1 VIAEIIIIFLLVL
14 TNGFF
19 ALSEFAVISA
29 RRALLHQRAKRGDE
43 RSRIALELAEEP
55 TRFLST
61 IQVGITLVG
70 ILAGAFGGATIASE
84 IAGSIRSIP
93 LLAPYSSAI
102 GIGLVV
108 FLITYL
114 TLVFGE
120 LVPKQIALSNAE
132 RFASLVA
139 QPMRL
144 ISIMAAPVVN
154 VLSLSTDM
162 MLLFIG
168 INPEQPPMVT
178 EEEVREMIE
187 EGTQAGIFEQAER
200 DIVKGVFRMADQSVR
215 AVLTPRPE
223 IVGLNVAD
231 SYEENWS
238 KMVESGHTYFPVY
251 DEDLDTILGIIS
263 VRDIWARML
272 ADQPVDIEGLL
283 RRPFFVP
290 ESIPVLRVLELF
302 KKSGTHIVLVTDEY
316 GSIQGVVTF
325 HDILESIV
333 GDIPSTNEEVAG
345 SRIIRRDSR
354 SWLIDGAISI
364 EEFKGQFSLTKLPG
378 EGRGYFQ
385 TLSGFMMMQL
395 ESVPAPGDRF
405 VWDGLQFEVVDMDG
419 NRVDKVLVTQRA

>member
-1 VIAEIIIIFLLVL
+1 MEIIIILILVL
-14 TNGFF
+14 ANGFF

-29 RRALLHQRAKRGDE
+29 KRALLHQRAIKGDE

-70 ILAGAFGGATIASE
+70 ILAGAFGGATIATE
-84 IAGSIRSIP
+84 IASSVESIP
-93 LLAPYSSAI
+93 LLAPYSSAV

-108 FLITYL
+108 LIITYL

-120 LVPKQIALSNAE
+120 LIPKQIALSNAE
-132 RFASLVA
+132 RFASSVA
-139 QPMRL
+139 QPMQF
-144 ISIMAAPVVN
+144 ISIMTAPIVY
-154 VLSLSTDM
+154 VLSLSTDVI
-162 MLLFIG
+162 LLFMG
-168 INPEQPPMVT
+168 ISPQRPTTVT

-187 EGTQAGIFEQAER
+187 ECTQAGIFEQAEQ
-200 DIVKGVFRMADQSVR
+200 DIVKGVFRMADQSVK

-223 IVGLNVAD
+223 IIGLDVAA

-238 KMVESGHTYFPVY
+238 KIIESSHTYFPVY
-251 DEDLDTILGIIS
+251 DENLDTVLGIVS

-272 ADQPVDIEGLL
+272 SGQPVDIEALL
-283 RRPFFVP
+283 RRSFFVP

-302 KKSGTHIVLVTDEY
+302 KKTGTHIVLVTDEF

-333 GDIPSTNEEVAG
+333 GDIPSTNEEVAE

-354 SWLIDGAISI
+354 SWLIDGTISI
-364 EEFKGQFSLTKLPG
+364 EEFKEQFSFDRLPG
-378 EGRGYFQ
+378 EGKGYFQ

-405 VWDGLQFEVVDMDG
+405 VWGGLQFEVVDMDG
-419 NRVDKVLVTQRA
+419 NRVDKVLVTRRV